1 VWRSPPVL
9 AGGTG
14 SRYDRPDRFVG
25 EADGMKKSAGPGGDS
40 GGVAGSEIGEGW
52 PADERGATWAGGRD
66 QLAIGEGRRRVGA
79 GGVDAGRKRGSQ
91 DRMVGRPGGGGW
103 AARWL
108 ERIEEGIEGGRD
120 LAASQS
126 CMGWRNCGGRRPLR
140 FGGGGGFGEGEGGEE
155 GLSAVGGWL
164 AVTQSWRIC

>member
-25 EADGMKKSAGPGGDS
+25 EPDGMKKSAGPGGDW

-66 QLAIGEGRRRVGA
+66 QLATVEGPGLAGERMLGLAEVA
-79 GGVDAGRKRGSQ
+79 DLEIWRGDGQ
-91 DRMVGRPGGGGW
+91 V
-103 AARWL
+103 ARA
-108 ERIEEGIEGGRD
+108 D
-120 LAASQS
+120 
-126 CMGWRNCGGRRPLR
+126 
-140 FGGGGGFGEGEGGEE
+140 
-155 GLSAVGGWL
+155 
-164 AVTQSWRIC
+164 